1 MNLLLDT
8 HIIVWALGE
17 TNRLSERAKAL
28 LSNDNHMFWY
38 SPITAIEIA
47 IKNSSGRH
55 AFLMN
60 LSDFDDACER
70 AGLVELPLS
79 TNAAKVLE
87 ALPMHHRDPFD
98 RMLISQ
104 ATAAGMALLTADT
117 QMPAYGRVI
126 EYVGP

>member
-28 LSNDNHMFWY
+28 LSNDNNMFWY

-47 IKNSSGRH
+47 IKNSVGRH

-79 TNAAKVLE
+79 TSAAQVLE
-87 ALPMHHRDPFD
+87 SLPMHHRDPFD

>member
-28 LSNDNHMFWY
+28 LSNDNNMFWY
-38 SPITAIEIA
+38 SPITSIEIA
-47 IKNSSGRH
+47 IKNSTGRH
-55 AFLMN
+55 AYLMN
-60 LSDFDDACER
+60 LDSFDDACER

-79 TNAAKVLE
+79 TSAARVLE

-104 ATAAGMALLTADT
+104 ATASGMTLLTANT